1 MMIAEKMIACL
12 KVNGKILRE
21 VKDTVFVP
29 FGSEYSILLKNLN
42 SVRALVNIQIDGQEV
57 CSNGLV
63 LDANREVDLERFVKD
78 GNLSAGNKFKFIER
92 TASVEKHR
100 GVKAE
105 DGIIRISFKYEK
117 PQSLFVS
124 SPTWQSQPWP
134 GYYPP
139 GVRGPVYG
147 NGGYNPN
154 STGDWHE
161 KVGTTS
167 VDAAVKSKGITR
179 GLTAQS
185 GDAQL
190 MNATFGTTAVGSAQ
204 SFVNDA
210 GITVPGSVSNQKF
223 TTTTMGALESEEHV
237 IVLRIL
243 GETEHGEVVQPV
255 TVKARPRCTTC
266 NRVNKATARFCTEC
280 GTGLILI

>member
-57 CSNGLV
+57 CPDGLV

-124 SPTWQSQPWP
+124 SPT
-134 GYYPP
+134 
-139 GVRGPVYG
+139 
-147 NGGYNPN
+147 
-154 STGDWHE
+154 
-161 KVGTTS
+161 
-167 VDAAVKSKGITR
+167 
-179 GLTAQS
+179 
-185 GDAQL
+185 
-190 MNATFGTTAVGSAQ
+190 
-204 SFVNDA
+204 
-210 GITVPGSVSNQKF
+210 
-223 TTTTMGALESEEHV
+223 
-237 IVLRIL
+237 
-243 GETEHGEVVQPV
+243 
-255 TVKARPRCTTC
+255 
-266 NRVNKATARFCTEC
+266 
-280 GTGLILI
+280 